1 MKYTENYNL
10 YKPDY
15 DDTIDVNFLNQN
27 MDVLDKTVSG
37 LDYVQNVNT
46 SDEGLTFIKRD
57 GQQIAVPLNYLKLT
71 GGTVTG
77 DTEFTGKLTN
87 NSKDVGRIFCNKSP
101 ILTPL
106 IDFDEM
112 AKTRGTE
119 KTTVQTIQNGVST
132 NVTYYNWCLFSSPM
146 SCMYFET
153 GDIILKEPFT
163 NYDKLLVVTLG
174 SNNNQS
180 MRCNV
185 IDCGMLE
192 WYMNNLPIVPLTGA
206 TGRGSGWWG
215 LFPFKKWGTQT
226 KTSTT
231 TKLTCQG
238 ESTDMVQI
246 YGINYMEV
254 K

>member
-1 MKYTENYNL
+1 MKYTTNYNL

-15 DDTIDVNFLNQN
+15 DDTIDVDFLNKN
-27 MDVLDKTVSG
+27 MDVLDNQING

-46 SDEGLTFIKRD
+46 SDNGLTFIKRNGD
-57 GQQIAVPLNYLKLT
+57 TIPVSLDYLKLT

-77 DTEFTGKLTN
+77 DTEVTGTLTN
-87 NSKDVGRIFCNKSP
+87 NGKDIGRLFCNKSP

-106 IDFDEM
+106 IDFDKM
-112 AKTRGTE
+112 AETRGRE

-132 NVTYYNWCLFSSPM
+132 SVTYYNWCLFSIPM
-146 SCMYFET
+146 SCVYFET
-153 GDIILKEPFT
+153 GDIYLKEPFT

-174 SNNNQS
+174 ANDNQS

-206 TGRGSGWWG
+206 TGRDSGWWG
-215 LFPFKKWGTQT
+215 LFPFKTWGTQT

-238 ESTDMVQI
+238 ESTDMVNI
-246 YGINYMEV
+246 YGV
-254 K
+254 KYARN

>member
-1 MKYTENYNL
+1 MDYTKNL
-10 YKPDY
+10 RLSKPSY
-15 DDTIDVNFLNQN
+15 DDDVDIQIINKN
-27 MDVLDKTVSG
+27 MDILDDNISKLG
-37 LDYVQNVNT
+37 YVKNVQTDNN
-46 SDEGLTFIKRD
+46 GLTFTK
-57 GQQIAVPLNYLKLT
+57 
-71 GGTVTG
+71 
-77 DTEFTGKLTN
+77 
-87 NSKDVGRIFCNKSP
+87 KDVGRLFCNKSP

-119 KTTVQTIQNGVST
+119 KTTVQTIQNGQST
-132 NVTYYNWCLFSSPM
+132 SVTYYSWCLFSTPM
-146 SCMYFET
+146 SCVYFET
-153 GDIILKEPFT
+153 GDIYLKEPFT

-215 LFPFKKWGTQT
+215 LFPFKKWGTQN

-238 ESTDMVQI
+238 ESTDMVEI
-246 YGINYMEV
+246 YGV
-254 K
+254 KYARD

>member
-1 MKYTENYNL
+1 MKYTTNYNL

-15 DDTIDVNFLNQN
+15 DDTIDVDFLNKN
-27 MDVLDKTVSG
+27 MDVLDNQLNG

-46 SDEGLTFIKRD
+46 SDNGLTFIKRNGD
-57 GQQIAVPLNYLKLT
+57 TIPVSLNYLPIT

-87 NSKDVGRIFCNKSP
+87 NGKDVGRLFCNKSP

-106 IDFDEM
+106 IDFDKM
-112 AKTRGTE
+112 ATVRGVTD
-119 KTTVQTIQNGVST
+119 KTTVTTIRNGQST
-132 NVTYYNWCLFSSPM
+132 SVAYYDWCLFSTPM
-146 SCMYFET
+146 GVVYFET
-153 GDIILKEPFT
+153 GDIYLKEPFT

-180 MRCNV
+180 IRCNV

-238 ESTDMVQI
+238 ESTDMVEI
-246 YGINYMEV
+246 YGV
-254 K
+254 KYDN

>member
-1 MKYTENYNL
+1 MKYTTNYNL

-15 DDTIDVNFLNQN
+15 DDTIDVNFLNKN
-27 MDVLDKTVSG
+27 MDVLDNQLHG
-37 LDYVQNVNT
+37 LDYVRDVNT
-46 SDEGLTFIKRD
+46 SDNGLTFIKRND
-57 GQQIAVPLNYLKLT
+57 DTITVPLDYLKLT

-87 NSKDVGRIFCNKSP
+87 KGKDIERLFCNKAP

-112 AKTRGTE
+112 AKTRGTK
-119 KTTVQTIQNGVST
+119 KTTVQTIRNGVST
-132 NVTYYNWCLFSSPM
+132 SVTYYSWCLFSTPM
-146 SCMYFET
+146 SCVHFET
-153 GDIILKEPFT
+153 GDIYLKEPFT

-174 SNNNQS
+174 ANDNLS
-180 MRCNV
+180 MRCNI
-185 IDCGMLE
+185 IDCGILE

-215 LFPFKKWGTQT
+215 LFPYNEWGTQT

-238 ESTDMVQI
+238 ESTDMVEI
-246 YGINYMEV
+246 YGV
-254 K
+254 KYVRN

>member
-1 MKYTENYNL
+1 MDYTKNL
-10 YKPDY
+10 RLSKPSY
-15 DDTIDVNFLNQN
+15 DDDVDIQIINTN
-27 MDVLDKTVSG
+27 MDILDDNISN
-37 LDYVQNVNT
+37 LDYVKNVTTDNN
-46 SDEGLTFIKRD
+46 GLTFTKKDNSQIK
-57 GQQIAVPLNYLKLT
+57 VPLNYLKLT
-71 GGTVTG
+71 GGNVKG

-87 NSKDVGRIFCNKSP
+87 NSKDVGRLFSNKSP

-106 IDFDEM
+106 IDFDAM
-112 AKTRGTE
+112 AEVRGTE
-119 KTTVQTIQNGVST
+119 KTTVQTIQNGVNT

-146 SCMYFET
+146 SCVYFET

-180 MRCNV
+180 MRCNI

-215 LFPFKKWGTQT
+215 LFPYKKWGTQT

-246 YGINYMEV
+246 YGIKYTET